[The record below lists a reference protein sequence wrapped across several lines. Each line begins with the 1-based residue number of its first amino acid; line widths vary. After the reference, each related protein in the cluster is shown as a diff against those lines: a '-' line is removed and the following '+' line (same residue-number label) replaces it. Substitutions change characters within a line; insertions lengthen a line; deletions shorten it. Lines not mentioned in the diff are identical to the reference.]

1 MLKGSALVVVMS
13 SDSWLAEDLEHLEPS
28 GHLAFA
34 SAQAY
39 TSLQNSS
46 WQVKM
51 QSDLDSLTELRQLVV
66 QCHSRTK
73 NHTLHLL
80 VDHEA
85 LGHLT
90 LLGAKYQ
97 RGK

>member
-1 MLKGSALVVVMS
+1 MSA
-13 SDSWLAEDLEHLEPS
+13 DGWLAEVLEHLEPS
-28 GHLAFA
+28 GHPAFA
-34 SAQAY
+34 PAKAY
-39 TSLQNSS
+39 TSLRISS
-46 WQVKM
+46 WQVKI

-66 QCHSRTK
+66 QCHSRIE

-90 LLGAKYQ
+90 LLGAKYG